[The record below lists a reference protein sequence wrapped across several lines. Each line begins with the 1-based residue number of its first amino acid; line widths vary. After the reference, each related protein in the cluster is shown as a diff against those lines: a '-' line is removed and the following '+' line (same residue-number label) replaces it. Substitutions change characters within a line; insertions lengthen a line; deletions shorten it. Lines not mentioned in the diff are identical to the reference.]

1 MPTLEGAPIVPI
13 AHGTS
18 GAGVLV
24 GYLCWC
30 CLGPEHPI
38 AHGTSGAGAGR
49 RRARWGR
56 GLAGYLCWCR
66 LGPGAQCTRLWS
78 RKARTS
84 SGHPHLSAASLASP
98 QRASGLL
105 AGRA

>member
-18 GAGVLV
+18 GG
-24 GYLCWC
+24 
-30 CLGPEHPI
+30 GP
-38 AHGTSGAGAGR
+38 GGG
-49 RRARWGR
+49 
-56 GLAGYLCWCR
+56 GLSVGYLCWCR
-66 LGPGAQCTRLWS
+66 LGPAAQCTRLWS

-84 SGHPHLSAASLASP
+84 SGRPHLSAASLASP